1 MGTALQLSHITK
13 IFGKITANDD
23 ISLTVD
29 KGSIHCILGENGCG
43 KTTLMNVI
51 SGLYRPEEGEIFV
64 NGEKA
69 QIDSPKDAMKYKIG
83 MVHQHFMLF
92 NQNTVLEN
100 IIVGEERCGTL
111 LKTGEQRKLLQ
122 QMIDQYQ
129 FQVNLDERIRDL
141 SVGTKQKVE
150 ILKVLYRGADTIIF
164 DEPTAVLTPQE
175 ADHLMEIILGL
186 KKDGK
191 TILFISHK
199 LNETLKIGDYITVL
213 RRGKVVYETVNRDAT
228 PEKLA
233 YEMVGKET
241 RFGGFERKKYR
252 PGRTILKVEGAQ
264 LKDGKKPV
272 SFEVHAGEVLGIAG
286 VDGNGQQE
294 LEQLIIGITKQRNC
308 RLEFCGKDMSQASV
322 LERKMEGMAYIPS
335 DRLEYA
341 VMEEQTLTFNYFLGN
356 HGRKEFQSH
365 GLIRNKQL
373 NEYTENCIGTYD
385 VRTAGVKERLGN
397 LSGGNQQKMVLSRE
411 LSQEPKLILA
421 GQPTRG
427 LDIGAIE
434 FVHTALLKE
443 RDKEHAIILISAELS
458 EITELSDKILVL
470 YDGEIMA
477 EDLKSVFTR
486 ESLGLLMAGK
496 RSEASFAVQ
505 SGGGEVDAVK

>member
-1 MGTALQLSHITK
+1 M
-13 IFGKITANDD
+13 
-23 ISLTVD
+23 
-29 KGSIHCILGENGCG
+29 
-43 KTTLMNVI
+43 
-51 SGLYRPEEGEIFV
+51 
-64 NGEKA
+64 
-69 QIDSPKDAMKYKIG
+69 
-83 MVHQHFMLF
+83 
-92 NQNTVLEN
+92 
-100 IIVGEERCGTL
+100 
-111 LKTGEQRKLLQ
+111 
-122 QMIDQYQ
+122 
-129 FQVNLDERIRDL
+129 
-141 SVGTKQKVE
+141 
-150 ILKVLYRGADTIIF
+150 KVLYRGADMIIF

-199 LNETLKIGDYITVL
+199 LNETLKIGDQITVL
-213 RRGKVVYETVNRDAT
+213 RRGKVVYETANQDST

-241 RFGGFERKKYR
+241 RFGDFERKRYR
-252 PGRTILKVEGAQ
+252 PGETILKIEGAQ
-264 LKDGKKPV
+264 LKEGKKPV

-294 LEQLIIGITKQRNC
+294 LEQLIVGIIKQKNC
-308 RLEFCGKDMSQASV
+308 RLKFFGKDMSQASV
-322 LERKMEGMAYIPS
+322 LERKMAGMAYIPS

-341 VMEEQTLTFNYFLGN
+341 VMEEQTLTLNYLLGN
-356 HGRKEFQSH
+356 HGREEFQSH
-365 GLIRNKQL
+365 GLIRNKKL
-373 NEYTENCIGTYD
+373 NAYTEECIGTYD
-385 VRTAGVKERLGN
+385 IRTAGAGERLCN

-411 LSQEPKLILA
+411 LSQEPRLILA

-434 FVHTALLKE
+434 FVHTTLLKE
-443 RDKEHAIILISAELS
+443 RDKGNAIILISAELS

-496 RSEASFAVQ
+496 QAEDSFAAQ
-505 SGGGEVDAVK
+505 TGSKEGTAK

>member
-1 MGTALQLSHITK
+1 METALQLSHITK
-13 IFGKITANDD
+13 IFGKIAANDD
-23 ISLTVD
+23 ISLTVK

-51 SGLYRPEEGEIFV
+51 SGLYKPEEGEVFV

-69 QIDSPKDAMKYKIG
+69 RIDNPKDAMKYRIG

-100 IIVGEERCGTL
+100 IIVGEEKCGML
-111 LKTGEQRKLLQ
+111 LKTGEQRKFLQ
-122 QMIDQYQ
+122 QIIDQYQ
-129 FQVNLDERIRDL
+129 FHVNLDDRIRDL

-150 ILKVLYRGADTIIF
+150 ILKVLYRGADLIIF

-175 ADHLMEIILGL
+175 ADHLMDIILGL

-199 LNETLKIGDYITVL
+199 LNETLKIGDQITVL
-213 RRGKVVYETVNRDAT
+213 RRGKVVYETENRNST

-241 RFGGFERKKYR
+241 RFGGFERKEYK
-252 PGRTILKVEGAQ
+252 PGETILKITGAQ
-264 LKDGKKPV
+264 LKEGKQPV
-272 SFEVHAGEVLGIAG
+272 SLEVHAGEVLGIAG

-294 LEQLIIGITKQRNC
+294 LEQLIVGILKQKNC
-308 RLEFCGKDMSQASV
+308 FLEFLGQDMSQSSV
-322 LERKMEGMAYIPS
+322 LERKMAGVAYIPS

-341 VMEEQTLTFNYFLGN
+341 VMEEQTLTFNYLLGN
-356 HGRKEFQSH
+356 HSREEFQSH
-365 GLIRNKQL
+365 GLIRNKKL
-373 NEYTENCIGTYD
+373 SEYTEDCIEKYD
-385 VRTAGVKERLGN
+385 VRTSGAMERIRN
-397 LSGGNQQKMVLSRE
+397 LSGGNQQKIVLSRE
-411 LSQEPKLILA
+411 ISQEPRLILA

-434 FVHTALLKE
+434 FVHTTLLRE
-443 RDKEHAIILISAELS
+443 RDKGNAIILISAELS

-470 YDGEIMA
+470 YDGEVMA
-477 EDLKSVFTR
+477 EDVSSAFTR

-496 RSEASFAVQ
+496 RSENSAAAQTGSK
-505 SGGGEVDAVK
+505 EDAAK